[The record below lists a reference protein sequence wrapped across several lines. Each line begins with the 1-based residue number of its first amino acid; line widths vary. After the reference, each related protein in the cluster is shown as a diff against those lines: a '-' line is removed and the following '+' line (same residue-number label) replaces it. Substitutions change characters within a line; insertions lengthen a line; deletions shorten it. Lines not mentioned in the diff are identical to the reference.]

1 MLVDT
6 AEQNEALTVQDE
18 MFSNLLH
25 HWSLHSCIGLDGID
39 PAVLK
44 ELEEG
49 LTKAVYEQS
58 S

>member
-1 MLVDT
+1 MT
-6 AEQNEALTVQDE
+6 EQSEALTIQDE

-25 HWSLHSCIGLDGID
+25 HWNTHNCVGLDGIH
-39 PAVLK
+39 PMVLK

-49 LTKAVYEQS
+49 LIKTVYQQS

>member
-1 MLVDT
+1 MFVDT
-6 AEQNEALTVQDE
+6 TEQSEALIIQDE

-25 HWSLHSCIGLDGID
+25 HWNMHNCVGLDGIH
-39 PAVLK
+39 PMVLK

-49 LTKAVYEQS
+49 LIKTVNQQS